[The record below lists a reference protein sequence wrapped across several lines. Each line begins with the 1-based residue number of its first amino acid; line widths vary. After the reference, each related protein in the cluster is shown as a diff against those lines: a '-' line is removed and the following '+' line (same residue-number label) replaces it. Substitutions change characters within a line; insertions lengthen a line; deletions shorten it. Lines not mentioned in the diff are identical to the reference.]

1 MFADAIDQIHE
12 FTKPIHSIVRY
23 YDGRM
28 VPGTATLFFVNENGV
43 AITCKHVVE
52 FIIQSEKCNAAYQNF
67 KQEKQQLP
75 RDQNYATALQ
85 HLEKKY
91 QYRPNAIVQIQNQF
105 LNAIDGFKNLKIH
118 MHPFLDLAIIE
129 FQQYETKR
137 YQSCAQFVQD
147 EYPIRQGEYL
157 CRLGYPFPEFNNYAY
172 NDSTDDVQFTQTG
185 QTVSPRFPIDGIITR
200 FGIQQGLKATIEMST
215 PGLRGQSGGPLFDRY
230 GRIFGMQSMTSHLH
244 LGFDMMNR
252 EVLIDGVPTKV
263 SNSPFLHVG
272 HCIHADRIKDFLK
285 EHRIPFYI
293 STQQTESL

>member
-67 KQEKQQLP
+67 KQERQQLP
-75 RDQNYATALQ
+75 RDQNYASALQ

-91 QYRPNAIVQIQNQF
+91 QYHPNAIVQIQNQF
-105 LNAIDGFKNLKIH
+105 LNSVDGFKNLKIH
-118 MHPFLDLAIIE
+118 MHPFLDLAIIQ
-129 FQQYETKR
+129 FQNYETKR

-147 EYPIRQGEYL
+147 EYSIRQGEYL

-172 NDSTDDVQFTQTG
+172 NDTTDDVQFTQT
-185 QTVSPRFPIDGIITR
+185 
-200 FGIQQGLKATIEMST
+200 
-215 PGLRGQSGGPLFDRY
+215 
-230 GRIFGMQSMTSHLH
+230 
-244 LGFDMMNR
+244 
-252 EVLIDGVPTKV
+252 
-263 SNSPFLHVG
+263 
-272 HCIHADRIKDFLK
+272 
-285 EHRIPFYI
+285 
-293 STQQTESL
+293 